1 MWKILLIYLLAM
13 VSFCSS
19 LDVMAAESKKEKA
32 RKKNKQVKKVEE
44 VVWEKDVKTAI
55 TKAKKAKKYILL
67 IHIAPKVNNN
77 SKLFDQNIIKNKAL
91 AKAAQD
97 LVLVKF
103 EYENLKNISKEAAE
117 AIKAYPIERGENNY
131 IMPTV
136 YLLDSTGLI
145 LEKRSG
151 FQEKSPAEYLK
162 SFKSMKKKK

>member
-1 MWKILLIYLLAM
+1 MWKILLICLLAM
-13 VSFCSS
+13 LSFVSS
-19 LDVMAAESKKEKA
+19 LDVMAAESKKEKV
-32 RKKNKQVKKVEE
+32 RKKKQEKKIEE

-91 AKAAQD
+91 AKAAKD
-97 LVLVKF
+97 LIFVKF
-103 EYENLKNISKEAAE
+103 EYENLKKISKEAAE

-145 LEKRSG
+145 LEKKFG
-151 FQEKSPAEYLK
+151 FQEKTPAEYLK